1 MLVLAMEFSRD
12 RDVERPDVSG
22 EARPRLVAGPLIA
35 PSKRNRVLPPAS
47 DQHSGVVPTD
57 VGTMTP

>member
-22 EARPRLVAGPLIA
+22 EARPAWWRGVA
-35 PSKRNRVLPPAS
+35 PSKRNRVSPPAS
-47 DQHSGVVPTD
+47 
-57 VGTMTP
+57 